1 MKTVLMKSSFAG
13 QVNWPAGSIQEMD
26 DDEAQRLVDHGYAEY
41 SDSEDEDIPLAEKR
55 STRVDKRAKR
65 R

>member
-13 QVNWPAGSIQEMD
+13 QVNWPAGSIQELQ
-26 DDEAQRLVDHGYAEY
+26 DDEAARLVEHGYAEY
-41 SDSEDEDIPLAEKR
+41 ADGEPEAEKR
-55 STRVDKRAKR
+55 STRIDKRSKR